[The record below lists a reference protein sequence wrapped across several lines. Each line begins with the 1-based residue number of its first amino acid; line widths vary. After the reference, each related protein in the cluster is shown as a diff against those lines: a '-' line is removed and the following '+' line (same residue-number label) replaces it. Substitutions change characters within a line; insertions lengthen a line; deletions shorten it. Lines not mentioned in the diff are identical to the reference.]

1 MEQSVQEKNFWDI
14 LSDELDER
22 ILHCAIETSTYRV
35 SDHKCQTYRSILQ
48 SCCRLKI
55 IEISGKHFLPR
66 LYINP
71 IDALPKSTFNGKIK
85 VTVQK
90 ITAAFGSASGIAM
103 DITQYADRNWR
114 PAWLILSLEEY
125 SWFIIDWV
133 YCRKQIKPQVIKVS
147 DDSLDQKMVTKAE
160 NWTKKIMIIT

>member
-1 MEQSVQEKNFWDI
+1 M
-14 LSDELDER
+14 
-22 ILHCAIETSTYRV
+22 
-35 SDHKCQTYRSILQ
+35 
-48 SCCRLKI
+48 
-55 IEISGKHFLPR
+55 
-66 LYINP
+66 
-71 IDALPKSTFNGKIK
+71 
-85 VTVQK
+85 QK
-90 ITAAFGSASGIAM
+90 ITAAFGSDSGIAM

-114 PAWLILSLEEY
+114 SAWLILSLEEY